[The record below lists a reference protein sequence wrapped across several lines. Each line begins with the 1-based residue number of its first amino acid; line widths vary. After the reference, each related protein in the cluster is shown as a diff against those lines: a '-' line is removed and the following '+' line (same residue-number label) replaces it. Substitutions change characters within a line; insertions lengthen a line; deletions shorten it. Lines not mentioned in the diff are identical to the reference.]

1 MVYNIKT
8 LKKIYIY
15 IYNNYLKHVILT
27 CAITLIEGMFKA
39 HEPSLIN
46 LLYSGSDHGIIE
58 LLECSLSL
66 LLHSREIC
74 PFLKRVVW
82 ASINTLVAYETYC
95 NTQLGP

>member
-8 LKKIYIY
+8 LKKNIYI
-15 IYNNYLKHVILT
+15 NNIYLKHVILT
-27 CAITLIEGMFKA
+27 CAITLIEGTFKA
-39 HEPSLIN
+39 HKPSLIN

-74 PFLKRVVW
+74 PFLKRVVCGR
-82 ASINTLVAYETYC
+82 ALIR
-95 NTQLGP
+95 